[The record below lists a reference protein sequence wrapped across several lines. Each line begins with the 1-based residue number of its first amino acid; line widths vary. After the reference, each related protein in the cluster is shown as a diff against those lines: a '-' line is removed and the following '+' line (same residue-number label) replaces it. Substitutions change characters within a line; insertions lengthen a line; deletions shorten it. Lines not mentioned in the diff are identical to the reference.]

1 MQRAMFFVNCKYE
14 KTSTMARQTG
24 LITFTGKLGNL
35 IGYEVDGIPLLRS
48 MPTHVERSYATKRSA
63 MDFGTASKGGR
74 LLRSALSG
82 ELEIPDDGKLVNR
95 INKALQA
102 IVKADAH
109 HFPGQR
115 SILTRHLPA
124 LTGFNL
130 NKATKLDQLLTFQ
143 PKLTKDKDGNI
154 CVSVT
159 PTCKKAKGTTH
170 IEIKAIVTGVDF
182 AKAKFT
188 PAISES
194 RLIDVQAAPEK
205 IEFILPYTGK
215 EAAFVVLQV
224 IPFQMV
230 NGELNLLQDVK
241 YAAADIIGVM
251 LPDKAL
257 SVEINYN
264 PDTHSA
270 TPLRKQPRSS
280 KKKPPPLE

>member
-1 MQRAMFFVNCKYE
+1 MQCAVFLVNCKYE

-24 LITFTGKLGNL
+24 PITFTGKLGNL
-35 IGYEVDGIPLLRS
+35 IGYEVDGVPLVRS

-74 LLRSALSG
+74 LLRRALSE

-95 INKALQA
+95 INKILQT

-159 PTCKKAKGTTH
+159 PSCKKARGTTH
-170 IEIKAIVTGVDF
+170 MEIKAFVTGVDF
-182 AKAKFT
+182 SKAKYT
-188 PAISES
+188 PAASES
-194 RLIDVQAAPEK
+194 KLIDVQAAPEK
-205 IEFILPYTGK
+205 VAFKLSYTGK

-224 IPFQMV
+224 IPLQMV
-230 NGELNLLQDVK
+230 NGELTLLQDVK

-251 LPDKAL
+251 LPDKTL
-257 SVEINYN
+257 SVEVPYK
-264 PDTHSA
+264 PDIRSTI
-270 TPLRKQPRSS
+270 PLRKQPRSS